1 MNKNKKLWIGII
13 SLALAILIFAIFLI
27 IQSSMQEEPDYQQ
40 VLCAKTWIPQHTH
53 ITEENAKQYLELK
66 AIPVEWLPEKCLTDW
81 QKVYDKVW
89 KTDMSKGTLLTDA
102 FLEEYQ
108 ALYRQYQELTWIS
121 VPIKELYQGVAG
133 SLRTGDYV
141 DVYFIGQQEENVKCE
156 ILTER
161 VRIAQA
167 YSSQGQTITEDKAEG
182 LTQLIVIPM
191 EKAKVAA
198 FYEKLSQGNIRIAK
212 YEE

>member
-1 MNKNKKLWIGII
+1 
-13 SLALAILIFAIFLI
+13 
-27 IQSSMQEEPDYQQ
+27 
-40 VLCAKTWIPQHTH
+40 
-53 ITEENAKQYLELK
+53 
-66 AIPVEWLPEKCLTDW
+66 
-81 QKVYDKVW
+81 
-89 KTDMSKGTLLTDA
+89 MSKGTLLTDA

-167 YSSQGQTITEDKAEG
+167 YSSQGQTITEDNAEG

>member
-1 MNKNKKLWIGII
+1 
-13 SLALAILIFAIFLI
+13 
-27 IQSSMQEEPDYQQ
+27 
-40 VLCAKTWIPQHTH
+40 
-53 ITEENAKQYLELK
+53 
-66 AIPVEWLPEKCLTDW
+66 VEWLPEQCLTDW

-167 YSSQGQTITEDKAEG
+167 YSSQGQTITEDNAEG